1 MTDTAQA
8 KLEQRQYLKE
18 MLSLRNQ
25 HPERREEIDAQLTEA
40 FSRTV
45 GVLALD
51 MSGFSRLTAHHGIIH
66 FLAMIHKM
74 EQAATPAVEGNGG
87 QIVKQEADNLF
98 AVFPS
103 AKLALEAA
111 LDIRRATAAMNAVLS
126 DELKIRVSIGIGY
139 GQTLLLEGQDFF
151 GHEVNMACKL
161 GEDLA
166 QADEVILTQAAYEQL
181 PGDDYE
187 FLATDYEISGMKF
200 KAWRY
205 QGRMFSQTMSSH
217 FMQGMQVPVKPS
229 FNKP

>member
-1 MTDTAQA
+1 MTDFEEA
-8 KLEQRQYLKE
+8 KKAQRQFLKD
-18 MLSLRNQ
+18 MLSQRNQ
-25 HPERREEIDAQLTEA
+25 HPEKIAEIDAKLTEA

-45 GVLALD
+45 AVLALD
-51 MSGFSRLTAHHGIIH
+51 MSGFSRLTAHHGVIH

-98 AVFPS
+98 AVFPN
-103 AKLALEAA
+103 AQLALEAA
-111 LDIRRATAAMNAVLS
+111 LDIRRATSAMNMVLA
-126 DELKIRVSIGIGY
+126 DDLKIRVSIGIGY

-151 GHEVNMACKL
+151 GHEVNLACKL

-166 QADEVILTQAAYEQL
+166 KADEILLTESAYQTL
-181 PGDDYE
+181 PGTDYE
-187 FLATDYEISGMKF
+187 FSKAECQIGGLEV

-217 FMQGMQVPVKPS
+217 FMQGLSTQLPQMPKKP
-229 FNKP
+229 